1 MKPTWLASH
10 PTRDDANAILNL
22 LIACDIAE
30 YGEPDSSLED
40 LYKALDGFD
49 LATDVF
55 AAPS

>member
-49 LATDVF
+49 LATDV
-55 AAPS
+55 